1 MFSPIQKLRAE
12 LRCARRKPESVRRL
26 KDFSPLSW
34 FFERLLFW
42 SEFLSPSILFIPT
55 RSLIHSGLHDLNDTH
70 EKETYIIERMR
81 HRSRHVDTYILA
93 WIAFEILLAL
103 ALEVTDLFAFRVF
116 IRFLMFLRILDIAQ
130 ANINLNV
137 FDRLRFVE
145 TSHVTVSVTRNLIL
159 AAITYVELVIVFAAV
174 YATMPDNIKG
184 LVHSYDCLYFS
195 LTTQITVGYGDLHP
209 VGIARYIG
217 TLQGMIGLFFS
228 LLIMSRFVSLLPAV
242 RTVFGDD
249 VQMHAETTHNNERS
263 PHH

>member
-1 MFSPIQKLRAE
+1 MFNPLTKLRAE
-12 LRCARRKPESVRRL
+12 LRCARHKPESVVRL
-26 KDFSPLSW
+26 REFSPLSW

-42 SEFLSPSILFIPT
+42 AEFISPTILIIPT
-55 RSLIHSGLHDLNDTH
+55 RSLIHSGLHDLNDRS

-81 HRSRHVDTYILA
+81 HRSRHVDNYILA
-93 WIAFEILLAL
+93 WIVFEVLLAVML
-103 ALEVTDLFAFRVF
+103 DLTEIFWLCVVIRV
-116 IRFLMFLRILDIAQ
+116 LMGLRIIDIAQ

-159 AAITYVELVIVFAAV
+159 AAITYVELVLVFAVV
-174 YATMPDNIKG
+174 YATMPANIHG
-184 LVHSYDCLYFS
+184 LVHTYDCFYFS

-209 VGIARYIG
+209 VGIARYVG

-242 RTVFGDD
+242 KTVFGDD
-249 VQMHAETTHNNERS
+249 VQNEHKGS
-263 PHH
+263 HPM